1 MLMIAQNALCGNYL
15 RSIVS
20 EVIEEGKAA
29 PIAAAKNAAIK
40 ADQLKSKLKPMIE
53 RWAKGEITL
62 KDIKGYT
69 DEELYAIASQGYTFF
84 LQGKTEPARV
94 IFEGLVAI
102 DPTNPYYYRGLG
114 VIYLQLKDLDKALK
128 QFNYA
133 IRLAP
138 NDMVSYINR
147 AEIYMAMKQ
156 YSAAE
161 ADLDNALSRA
171 GNNNRALVNKAN
183 AMLRMLPE

>member
-1 MLMIAQNALCGNYL
+1 MAEQ
-15 RSIVS
+15 
-20 EVIEEGKAA
+20 IEEGKAA

-40 ADQLKSKLKPMIE
+40 ADQLKSKLQPMIE
-53 RWAKGEITL
+53 KWAKGEITL

-84 LQGKTEPARV
+84 LQGKTEPAKT

-102 DPTNPYYYRGLG
+102 DPTNAYYYRGLG

-147 AEIYMAMKQ
+147 AEIYIAMKQ
-156 YSAAE
+156 FRAAE
-161 ADLDNALSRA
+161 EDLESALGKAGSADK
-171 GNNNRALVNKAN
+171 ALVGKAN
-183 AMLRMLPE
+183 AMLKMLPV